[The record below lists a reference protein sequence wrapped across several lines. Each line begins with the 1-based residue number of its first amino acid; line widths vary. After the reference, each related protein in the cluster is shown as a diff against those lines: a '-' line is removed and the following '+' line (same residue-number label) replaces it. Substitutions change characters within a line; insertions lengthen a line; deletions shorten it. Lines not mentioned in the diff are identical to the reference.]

1 MIEGTRPLY
10 PAEAVAAARI
20 ACINSIDRIR
30 LIPEALNQKRGE
42 GATLN
47 FRGRLEWPLQGRDLK
62 KIRV

>member
-30 LIPEALNQKRGE
+30 LIPEALNKKEERGPLSISGGDLNGPFRGE
-42 GATLN
+42 
-47 FRGRLEWPLQGRDLK
+47 
-62 KIRV
+62 I